1 MDYLIFGLMAFAA
14 SFLGNI
20 VVHLITRRLGNG
32 GK

>member
-1 MDYLIFGLMAFAA
+1 MDYLIFGLIAFAA

-20 VVHLITRRLGNG
+20 VVHLITRRLDDD

>member
-1 MDYLIFGLMAFAA
+1 MDYLLFGLTAFAA

-20 VVHLITRRLGNG
+20 VVHLITRRLDDD